1 MIKIFF
7 VFLTILLFV
16 TTDLQHSFF
25 TNSSIKSIDIE
36 NDTDILNQQMANYR
50 ANQNGTFMLNALTK
64 SDEQKQKDNIDFDN
78 KFIDLATAKGYTPH
92 KAIDKDGKAR
102 YAIEKDGVFKEI
114 EPSFLNEL
122 KANLALFFLIIEA
135 LFIFIYFI
143 IKFLFVYFKNKNPY
157 ISELNH
163 SPIKSRTIRV
173 FFVISFVLDITILGL
188 IIGIPL
194 FFILWAAE
202 YIIFG
207 SINPFYVFKKQELNN
222 D

>member
-25 TNSSIKSIDIE
+25 TNSSIKSINIE
-36 NDTDILNQQMANYR
+36 NDTDILNQQMANYK

-114 EPSFLNEL
+114 EPSFLNDL

-173 FFVISFVLDITILGL
+173 FL
-188 IIGIPL
+188 
-194 FFILWAAE
+194 
-202 YIIFG
+202 
-207 SINPFYVFKKQELNN
+207 
-222 D
+222 